1 MLRTII
7 VVKIL
12 SLLGNEVCMLKK
24 LGWSVF
30 LVFLLN
36 QNVVAQL
43 PDFTE
48 MVKANG
54 VAVVNIS
61 TTQKAKPE
69 IAGIQKD
76 QPMPEGMPPEME
88 ELFKHFFNNPNGG
101 NDNEEGGAQSL
112 GSGFIIS
119 KDGYLLTNHHVVKNA
134 DEIIVKFS
142 DRRELVAKL
151 IGSDARTDVAV
162 LKVEATDL
170 PAVAIGDPNKLQ
182 VGEWVLA
189 IGSPFGFEQ
198 SVTAG
203 IVSAKGRSLPGG
215 NYVPFIQTDVAIN
228 PGNSGGP
235 LFNMDGKVVGIN
247 SQIYSRTGGFM
258 GLSFSIPMD
267 VVMNVVDQ
275 IKTKGKAAHGWLGV
289 QIQDVTRELAES
301 FGMKKPQGALVSKIM
316 PGSPAEKADL
326 QIGDIIIEFNGQPI
340 DSSGDLPPMVGMTPI
355 NDKATLKI
363 LRQDE
368 EKTVEFDI
376 GLLPEQIDKAESN
389 QAEKI
394 MPTNRLGVSVTNP
407 TEQERE
413 TLQVPKGGV
422 LVQNIDKG
430 PAKIAGIQPGDVI
443 LRMGNSVIK
452 DANSFEKLTKNL
464 PTGKSIAILI
474 QRRGNP
480 AFLALKIEK

>member
-1 MLRTII
+1 
-7 VVKIL
+7 
-12 SLLGNEVCMLKK
+12 MLKK
-24 LGWSVF
+24 FGWCVF
-30 LVFLLN
+30 LVVLFN
-36 QNVVAQL
+36 QNVLAQL
-43 PDFTE
+43 PDFTG
-48 MVKANG
+48 MVKTNG

-69 IAGIQKD
+69 AADGAQKE

-88 ELFKHFFNNPNGG
+88 ELFKHFFNNPDGG
-101 NDNEEGGAQSL
+101 GYGGGDTQSL

-119 KDGYLLTNHHVVKNA
+119 KDGYVLTNHHVVKDA
-134 DEIIVKFS
+134 DEIVVKFS

-151 IGSDARTDVAV
+151 IGSDARTDVAL
-162 LKVEATDL
+162 LKVDAADL
-170 PAVAIGDPNKLQ
+170 PAVTIGNPSQLQ

-258 GLSFSIPMD
+258 GLSFAIPMD

-275 IKTKGKAAHGWLGV
+275 IKASGKAAHGWLGV

-301 FGMKKPQGALVSKIM
+301 FGMKKPQGALVSKIV
-316 PGSPAEKADL
+316 PGSPAEKAEL
-326 QIGDIIIEFNGQPI
+326 QIGDIITEFNGQPI
-340 DSSGDLPPMVGMTPI
+340 ETSGDLPPMVGMTPI

-363 LRQDE
+363 IRQGD
-368 EKTVEFDI
+368 EKTIDFKI
-376 GLLPEQIDKAESN
+376 GLLPDQDEKVAEVKPGKN
-389 QAEKI
+389 KPA
-394 MPTNRLGVSVTNP
+394 NRLGIDVIDLTA
-407 TEQERE
+407 EQRE
-413 TLQVPKGGV
+413 ALQVTKGGV
-422 LVQNIDKG
+422 LVQNVANG
-430 PAKIAGIQPGDVI
+430 PAKNAGIQPGDVI
-443 LRMGNSVIK
+443 LRIHNDIIRNVADFDK
-452 DANSFEKLTKNL
+452 VAKNL
-464 PTGKSIAILI
+464 PAGKSAAVLI
-474 QRRGNP
+474 QRRGSP
-480 AFLALKIEK
+480 AFLALKIDK

>member
-1 MLRTII
+1 
-7 VVKIL
+7 
-12 SLLGNEVCMLKK
+12 
-24 LGWSVF
+24 
-30 LVFLLN
+30 
-36 QNVVAQL
+36 
-43 PDFTE
+43 
-48 MVKANG
+48 
-54 VAVVNIS
+54 
-61 TTQKAKPE
+61 
-69 IAGIQKD
+69 
-76 QPMPEGMPPEME
+76 
-88 ELFKHFFNNPNGG
+88 
-101 NDNEEGGAQSL
+101 
-112 GSGFIIS
+112 
-119 KDGYLLTNHHVVKNA
+119 
-134 DEIIVKFS
+134 
-142 DRRELVAKL
+142 
-151 IGSDARTDVAV
+151 
-162 LKVEATDL
+162 
-170 PAVAIGDPNKLQ
+170 
-182 VGEWVLA
+182 
-189 IGSPFGFEQ
+189 
-198 SVTAG
+198 
-203 IVSAKGRSLPGG
+203 
-215 NYVPFIQTDVAIN
+215 
-228 PGNSGGP
+228 
-235 LFNMDGKVVGIN
+235 
-247 SQIYSRTGGFM
+247 
-258 GLSFSIPMD
+258 MD

-363 LRQDE
+363 LRQGE

-422 LVQNIDKG
+422 LVQNINKG

-464 PTGKSIAILI
+464 PAGKSIAILI

>member
-1 MLRTII
+1 
-7 VVKIL
+7 
-12 SLLGNEVCMLKK
+12 MLKK
-24 LGWSVF
+24 LGWGIV
-30 LVFLLN
+30 LVFIFS
-36 QNVVAQL
+36 QNGFAQL

-48 MVKANG
+48 MVKVNG

-69 IAGIQKD
+69 VADVQK
-76 QPMPEGMPPEME
+76 QQQQMPEGMPPEME
-88 ELFKHFFNNPNGG
+88 ELFKHFFNNPDGGGNGG
-101 NDNEEGGAQSL
+101 GDSDTQSL
-112 GSGFIIS
+112 GSGFVIS
-119 KDGYLLTNHHVVKNA
+119 KDGYVLTNHHVVKDA

-162 LKVEATDL
+162 LKVDATDL
-170 PAVAIGDPNKLQ
+170 PAVTIGDPNKLQ

-267 VVMNVVDQ
+267 VVMNVVEQ
-275 IKTKGKAAHGWLGV
+275 IKTSGKAAHGWLGV

-301 FGMKKPQGALVSKIM
+301 FGMKKPQGALVSKII
-316 PGSPAEKADL
+316 PGSPAEKAQL
-326 QIGDIIIEFNGQPI
+326 QIGDIITEFNGQAI
-340 DSSGDLPPMVGMTPI
+340 ENSGDLPPMVGMTPI

-363 LRQDE
+363 LRQGD
-368 EKTVEFDI
+368 EKTVNFNI
-376 GLLPEQIDKAESN
+376 GLLPDQVDKVAAN
-389 QAEKI
+389 KTEKAK
-394 MPTNRLGVSVTNP
+394 PTNRLGVTVTDL
-407 TEQERE
+407 TAEERE
-413 TLQVPKGGV
+413 ALQVSKGGV
-422 LVQNIDKG
+422 LVQEVGKG
-430 PAKIAGIQPGDVI
+430 ASKNAGIQPGDVI
-443 LRMGNSVIK
+443 LRMGNNVIN
-452 DANSFEKLTKNL
+452 DTEAFEKIAKNL
-464 PTGKSIAILI
+464 PAGKSVAVLV
-474 QRRGNP
+474 QRRGSP
-480 AFLALKIEK
+480 AFLALKIDK

>member
-1 MLRTII
+1 MF
-7 VVKIL
+7 
-12 SLLGNEVCMLKK
+12 KK
-24 LGWSVF
+24 LGWCVF
-30 LVFLLN
+30 LVFLFN
-36 QNVVAQL
+36 QNVLAQL

-61 TTQKAKPE
+61 TTQKAPPE
-69 IAGIQKD
+69 AVAQKE

-88 ELFKHFFNNPNGG
+88 ELFKHFFNNPDGGGNGG
-101 NDNEEGGAQSL
+101 GGGDTQSL

-119 KDGYLLTNHHVVKNA
+119 KDGYLLTNHHVVKDA

-170 PAVAIGDPNKLQ
+170 PAVTIGDPNKLQ

-235 LFNMDGKVVGIN
+235 LFNMDGQVVGIN

-275 IKTKGKAAHGWLGV
+275 IKTSGKAAHGWLGV

-301 FGMKKPQGALVSKIM
+301 FGMKKPQGALVSKVI
-316 PGSPAEKADL
+316 PGSPAEKAEL
-326 QIGDIIIEFNGQPI
+326 QIGDIIIEFNGQLI
-340 DSSGDLPPMVGMTPI
+340 EKSGDLPPMVGMTPI
-355 NDKATLKI
+355 NNKATLKI
-363 LRQDE
+363 LRQGN
-368 EKTVEFDI
+368 EKTINFSI
-376 GLLPEQIDKAESN
+376 GLLPEQVDKVADTKT
-389 QAEKI
+389 EKAK
-394 MPTNRLGVSVTNP
+394 PTNRLGVSVTDL
-407 TEQERE
+407 TAEERDV
-413 TLQVPKGGV
+413 LQVVKGGV
-422 LVQNIDKG
+422 LVQNVVKG
-430 PAKIAGIQPGDVI
+430 AAKNAGVQPGDVI
-443 LRMGNSVIK
+443 LRIGNDVIT
-452 DANSFEKLTKNL
+452 DAAAFEKIAKNL
-464 PTGKSIAILI
+464 PAGKSVAALI
-474 QRRGNP
+474 QRRGSP
-480 AFLALKIEK
+480 AFLALKIDK

>member
-1 MLRTII
+1 M
-7 VVKIL
+7 
-12 SLLGNEVCMLKK
+12 
-24 LGWSVF
+24 
-30 LVFLLN
+30 
-36 QNVVAQL
+36 
-43 PDFTE
+43 
-48 MVKANG
+48 
-54 VAVVNIS
+54 
-61 TTQKAKPE
+61 
-69 IAGIQKD
+69 
-76 QPMPEGMPPEME
+76 
-88 ELFKHFFNNPNGG
+88 
-101 NDNEEGGAQSL
+101 
-112 GSGFIIS
+112 
-119 KDGYLLTNHHVVKNA
+119 
-134 DEIIVKFS
+134 
-142 DRRELVAKL
+142 
-151 IGSDARTDVAV
+151 
-162 LKVEATDL
+162 
-170 PAVAIGDPNKLQ
+170 
-182 VGEWVLA
+182 
-189 IGSPFGFEQ
+189 
-198 SVTAG
+198 
-203 IVSAKGRSLPGG
+203 PGG

-363 LRQDE
+363 LRQGE

-376 GLLPEQIDKAESN
+376 GLLPEQIDKAEAN

-452 DANSFEKLTKNL
+452 DADSFEKLTKNL
-464 PTGKSIAILI
+464 PTSKSIAILI